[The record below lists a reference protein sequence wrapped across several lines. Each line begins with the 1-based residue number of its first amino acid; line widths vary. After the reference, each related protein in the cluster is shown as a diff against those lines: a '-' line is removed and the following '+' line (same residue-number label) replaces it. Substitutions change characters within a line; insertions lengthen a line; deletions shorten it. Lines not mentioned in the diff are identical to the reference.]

1 MMPAK
6 ISTLFFDLDD
16 TLYPASCGLWRD
28 IRARIDIYM
37 RERLA
42 IPEERVMPL
51 RRHYYETYG
60 TALRGLEREYPLDKA
75 DFLAF
80 VHDLPLSEYIAPDPG
95 LRAVIQAIPARKFI
109 FTNADSRHAERVLR
123 ALELEYCFEGVVDIL
138 AVSPYCKPMPES
150 FEIALRAAGNPDPRR
165 CVILDDMPRT
175 TLAARQVGM
184 FSILVS
190 ENGAQSSDADAVL
203 HDWTQ
208 LPALL
213 EQAGARSKD
222 ES

>member
-1 MMPAK
+1 MQNQP
-6 ISTLFFDLDD
+6 IETLFFDLDD

-28 IRARIDIYM
+28 IRARIDLYM
-37 RERLA
+37 RDRLS
-42 IPEERVMPL
+42 IPAEQVMPL

-80 VHDLPLSEYIAPDPG
+80 VHDLPVRDYIAPNPG
-95 LRAVIQAIPARKFI
+95 LRAVIEAIPTRKFI
-109 FTNADSRHAERVLR
+109 FTNADSAHASRILT
-123 ALELEYCFEGVVDIL
+123 ALGLEDCFEAVVDVL

-150 FEIALRAAGNPDPRR
+150 FKIALQVAGSPNPRR

-175 TLAARQVGM
+175 TIAARALGM
-184 FSILVS
+184 FSVLVS
-190 ENGAQSSDADAVL
+190 ENASLSPDADAIL
-203 HDWTQ
+203 HDWAQ

-213 EQAGARSKD
+213 EEARARSDD
-222 ES
+222 EP

>member
-1 MMPAK
+1 MS
-6 ISTLFFDLDD
+6 INTLFFDLDD

-28 IRARIDIYM
+28 IRGRIEIYM
-37 RERLA
+37 REQLA
-42 IPEERVMPL
+42 IPEEQIVPL

-123 ALELEYCFEGVVDIL
+123 ALALEDCFEGVIDIL

-165 CVILDDMPRT
+165 CAILDDMPRT

-190 ENGAQSSDADAVL
+190 ESGAQPEGADAVL
-203 HDWTQ
+203 QDWKE
-208 LPALL
+208 LPDLL
-213 EQAGARSKD
+213 KQAGARRHY

>member
-1 MMPAK
+1 MLPET
-6 ISTLFFDLDD
+6 IFFDLDD

-28 IRARIDIYM
+28 IRGRIDLYM

-42 IPEERVMPL
+42 IPEEQVMPL

-80 VHDLPLSEYIAPDPG
+80 VHDLPLADYLKPNPL
-95 LRAVIQAIPARKFI
+95 LRTVIESIPAKKII
-109 FTNADSRHAERVLR
+109 FTNADTAHAGRVLT
-123 ALELEYCFEGVVDIL
+123 ALGLQGCFDGIVDVL

-150 FEIALRAAGNPDPRR
+150 FEIALRLAGQPDPRH

-175 TLAARQVGM
+175 TLAARRLGM
-184 FSILVS
+184 FSVLVS
-190 ENGAQSSDADAVL
+190 ENGASSADDADAVL
-203 HDWTQ
+203 KNWQ
-208 LPALL
+208 ELPALL
-213 EQAGARSKD
+213 KQAGARSQN
-222 ES
+222 EP